1 MKKLTVLF
9 GLLLVASLSYAQELV
24 PIFKASVERLNT
36 VVIENDT
43 IVYDTS
49 SYQSFGVSS
58 APFLKNSPKLAK
70 AGDPL
75 KWFRKNFV
83 YPEKLKGKSIQGKV
97 MVSFCIEKDGS
108 TTDVKIT
115 KALHPL
121 LDREVVRTVKSFP
134 KWKPVVEKVF
144 GGERVIKYVA
154 EYSFKFKD
162 DELY

>member
-9 GLLLVASLSYAQELV
+9 GLLLVASLSYAQLT
-24 PIFKASVERLNT
+24 PIFKSTAERLNT

-43 IVYDTS
+43 VVYDTS
-49 SYQSFGVSS
+49 AYFGVSS
-58 APFLKNSPKLAK
+58 APFLKNPPKLAK
-70 AGDPL
+70 AGDPF

-83 YPEKLKGKSIQGKV
+83 YPEKLKGKSIQGRV

-134 KWKPVVEKVF
+134 KWKPVVERVF
-144 GGERVIKYVA
+144 GGERAIRYVG

-162 DELY
+162 GELY

>member
-9 GLLLVASLSYAQELV
+9 GLLLLVSLSYAQELV
-24 PIFKASVERLNT
+24 PIFKAPAERLDT

-43 IVYDTS
+43 VVYDTS
-49 SYQSFGVSS
+49 AYSGVSS
-58 APFLKNSPKLAK
+58 APFLKNPPKLAK
-70 AGDPL
+70 AGDPF

-121 LDREVVRTVKSFP
+121 LDRGVVRTVKLFP
-134 KWKPVVEKVF
+134 KWIPVVERVF
-144 GGERVIKYVA
+144 GGERAIRYVG

-162 DELY
+162 DKLY